1 MFTLRFSQVFPS
13 LPMGLHKPTFQK
25 RQTSSATSSCIFYLI
40 PNVQKATLPK
50 ASVHKGDREALQKSI
65 LFEYRESL
73 SHSLP
78 GGVSGRFGARSV
90 LLSPCAPPFPAGR
103 APRRAQPS
111 PCLAHSSNIF
121 RATHSAQCPPLRY
134 VQWDSYRGCS
144 CCPPPPFLQIFCL
157 AASSWLSGR
166 LEGTR
171 NLSLSLRVTTALP
184 HYPLERADF
193 SKWSS
198 VLLHPHLTHWA
209 GVAPHSSD

>member
-73 SHSLP
+73 SHPLP
-78 GGVSGRFGARSV
+78 GGVSGRFGARSL
-90 LLSPCAPPFPAGR
+90 LLSPRAPPFPAGR
-103 APRRAQPS
+103 APGRAQPS
-111 PCLAHSSNIF
+111 PRLAHSSNTF
-121 RATHSAQCPPLRY
+121 PSPP
-134 VQWDSYRGCS
+134 VSSYRGCS